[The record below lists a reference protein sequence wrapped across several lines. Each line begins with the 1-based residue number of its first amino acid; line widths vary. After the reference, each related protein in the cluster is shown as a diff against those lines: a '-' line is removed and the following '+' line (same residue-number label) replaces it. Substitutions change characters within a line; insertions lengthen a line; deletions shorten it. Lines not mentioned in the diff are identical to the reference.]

1 MKSETEVP
9 KKDRLILWFR
19 EIRNNDVKLVGGK
32 AASLGEMFGELQ
44 ETGVKVPDGFAIT
57 VNGYNQ
63 FIKEIP
69 GLGAFIDKEV
79 QKVRMVFHTLQN
91 AKEKLEIE
99 KKRMGDAVPD
109 QLKKS
114 YEEANRSFQLTLV
127 DCGELIRKRI
137 SQANFP
143 KSLEKE
149 LEQAYQK
156 LCDDSGTGSPSLAV
170 RSSATAEDLPEAS
183 FAGQQDTY
191 LNISELK
198 EVKKACLDCFASLF
212 TNRAMSYREDVRET
226 QLKKAKIARME
237 NDEKTA
243 KYHQSIAA
251 AVDHLNVG
259 ISIAIQLMVR
269 SDQASS
275 GVIFSIDTESGF
287 SNIVY
292 VTAAWGLGEYVV
304 QGRVNP
310 DQHYF
315 FKPTMTLIDEKPGTK
330 DVKLVYGK
338 DGGVEEEV
346 VPVQDRKRFC
356 LTPEEVVKLAKWA
369 LIIEKHYGQ
378 PVDIE
383 WAKDGLTGKLYVVQA
398 RPETVHSTKTSTEIY
413 KLLKRPDRSIIEGDS
428 VGNKIGQGAVHMIE
442 DSSKISEFVP
452 DEVLVTDMTNPDWE
466 SIMKVA
472 SAIVTNKGGR
482 TCHAAIVSREMG
494 IPCVI
499 GTGHATEVLKDG
511 QVITVD
517 CSEGQGL
524 IYEGELPFKVSKL
537 DPSKIPPTQTK
548 VSLNIGIPEQ
558 AFSAG
563 LLPHDGVGLAR
574 EEFIINS
581 RIQIHPLALV
591 HYGVLELLGH
601 QKELLEYARRVVMQI
616 ESLTTAYLDKTQF
629 FIDQLAFG
637 IGRIGAAFYPEKVI
651 VRLSDFKSNEYSNLI
666 GGKLFEPKESN
677 PMIGW
682 RGCSRYYDKR
692 YQAAFI
698 LECKALAKVRYEMKL
713 SNVMIMLPFC
723 RTPEEAEKVRDIM
736 QEQGL
741 IQGEPEESPLE
752 IYCMAEIPAN
762 IILADEFSKIVNGF
776 SIGSND
782 LTQLVL
788 GLDRDS
794 ELVSHIYDERNEAV
808 KRMIVDLIRV
818 AHKNNCKVGICG
830 QAPSDFPSFAAFL
843 IEQKIDSMSLNPDTI
858 IQTKALTYLIESA
871 RDKGIVYEKISEE
884 FINKT
889 LQEFGEDL
897 VEEVKRMI
905 NQERN
910 KKAKGARI
918 FPRRPT

>member
-1 MKSETEVP
+1 
-9 KKDRLILWFR
+9 
-19 EIRNNDVKLVGGK
+19 
-32 AASLGEMFGELQ
+32 
-44 ETGVKVPDGFAIT
+44 
-57 VNGYNQ
+57 
-63 FIKEIP
+63 
-69 GLGAFIDKEV
+69 
-79 QKVRMVFHTLQN
+79 
-91 AKEKLEIE
+91 
-99 KKRMGDAVPD
+99 
-109 QLKKS
+109 
-114 YEEANRSFQLTLV
+114 
-127 DCGELIRKRI
+127 
-137 SQANFP
+137 
-143 KSLEKE
+143 
-149 LEQAYQK
+149 
-156 LCDDSGTGSPSLAV
+156 
-170 RSSATAEDLPEAS
+170 
-183 FAGQQDTY
+183 
-191 LNISELK
+191 
-198 EVKKACLDCFASLF
+198 
-212 TNRAMSYREDVRET
+212 
-226 QLKKAKIARME
+226 
-237 NDEKTA
+237 
-243 KYHQSIAA
+243 
-251 AVDHLNVG
+251 
-259 ISIAIQLMVR
+259 
-269 SDQASS
+269 
-275 GVIFSIDTESGF
+275 
-287 SNIVY
+287 
-292 VTAAWGLGEYVV
+292 
-304 QGRVNP
+304 
-310 DQHYF
+310 
-315 FKPTMTLIDEKPGTK
+315 
-330 DVKLVYGK
+330 
-338 DGGVEEEV
+338 VEEEV
-346 VPVQDRKRFC
+346 VPVHDRKRFC
-356 LTPEEVVKLAKWA
+356 LDPEEVVNLAKWA

-378 PVDIE
+378 PMDIE

-413 KLLKRPDRSIIEGDS
+413 KLLQRPDKFLIEGDS
-428 VGNKIGQGAVHMIE
+428 VGNKIGKGAVHVIE
-442 DSSKISEFVP
+442 DSSKISDFVP

-482 TCHAAIVSREMG
+482 TCHAAIVSRELG

-499 GTGHATEVLKDG
+499 GTGHATDVLKDG
-511 QVITVD
+511 QVVTVD
-517 CSEGQGL
+517 CSEGQGI

-537 DPSKIPPTQTK
+537 DPSKVPSTRTK

-616 ESLTTAYLDKTQF
+616 ESLTATYLDKTQF

-698 LECKALAKVRYEMKL
+698 LECKALYKVRYEMKL
-713 SNVMIMLPFC
+713 SNVMVMLPFC

-762 IILADEFSKIVNGF
+762 IVLADEFSKIVDGF

-782 LTQLVL
+782 LTQLAL

-794 ELVSHIYDERNEAV
+794 ELVSHIYDERNTAV
-808 KRMIVDLIRV
+808 KRMIIDLIKV
-818 AHKNNCKVGICG
+818 AHKNDCKVGICG

-843 IEQKIDSMSLNPDTI
+843 IEQNIDSMSLNPDTI
-858 IQTKALTYLIESA
+858 IQTKALAFLIETA
-871 RDKGIVYEKISEE
+871 QKKNLIYEKIDDE
-884 FINKT
+884 FIDKT
-889 LQEFGEDL
+889 LKEFGEDL
-897 VEEVKRMI
+897 VEEVKRLI
-905 NQERN
+905 KQERN
-910 KKAKGARI
+910 KKAKASRI